1 MAIFSN
7 LELQGIMNRAEDD
20 DYLNE
25 DHVAVSASADFRDTD
40 AKIKKH
46 FKDRAA
52 EGREIV
58 DNLKNKT
65 WIVQKKSRDDAQK
78 KPSGK
83 KKITFK
89 EDANGNIIDC
99 TLEGE
104 EEYFEEGK
112 RHIKNDYT
120 DSGEFKLGPFKS
132 KTQETIKKDGKNKK
146 YISSNEFEM
155 KFGDISHNH
164 KTTSSWSKN
173 VQENGSEPIE
183 EGLISKRKL
192 NKAQK
197 DAEDT
202 TRSLYNKATVEIEK
216 EKQDWESHP
225 GAKTGEFLGDVAT
238 GGNLV
243 NTAGKKLGRGI
254 GSGVDKIIKRQEK
267 KRKAKHEDTDWRNIY
282 RSEEYTRAMNEFFDI
297 TDTETRK
304 VLLAVNEADQ
314 NKVLVSL
321 TSKLYDNVVDR
332 VDDIDFGEIER
343 TKGDIEKLPNFTTL
357 HECLNNM
364 ARLLI
369 EFKQDTKPVD
379 TIAESVSDIIESKPI
394 WTKAYAINAELPMIT
409 YNTIVLAIIE
419 ATSYM
424 VSMCVE
430 FVKSPSQDTMQIM
443 IDRSALTKSKGH
455 LLFKNLESFNDAYR
469 KGQVE
474 KAMTHILDET
484 VSKKT
489 IESSK
494 KNFIGGIGFY
504 TGGAAVAAVVGVA
517 GLLFC
522 IIPIIRELIFLF
534 FYYRVKISDFF
545 EVQADLLQ
553 VNSYNVQNNRLDLTK
568 DERKKISNKQM
579 KVAEDFRKVARKIAI
594 DGVQAEKSA
603 SKDIK
608 SESNKK
614 YKADEIMD
622 ELPDSASSAL
632 F

>member
-7 LELQGIMNRAEDD
+7 LELQGIMNRAEDGE
-20 DYLNE
+20 YLNE

-58 DNLKNKT
+58 DNLRNKT

-99 TLEGE
+99 ELEGE
-104 EEYFEEGK
+104 EEYFEEARKEVNGWKSVIGK
-112 RHIKNDYT
+112 SNLRYDNKGHIIYT
-120 DSGEFKLGPFKS
+120 DDKTAKKVPHNMTKDSDIKLYFGEK
-132 KTQETIKKDGKNKK
+132 
-146 YISSNEFEM
+146 
-155 KFGDISHNH
+155 
-164 KTTSSWSKN
+164 
-173 VQENGSEPIE
+173 
-183 EGLISKRKL
+183 GLK
-192 NKAQK
+192 KAQEDAK
-197 DAEDT
+197 KNAEDT
-202 TRSLYNKATVEIEK
+202 TRSLYNKATVEMEK
-216 EKQDWESHP
+216 ERQDWESHP
-225 GAKTGEFLGDVAT
+225 GAKAGEFLGDVAT

-267 KRKAKHEDTDWRNIY
+267 KRKAKHEDTDWRNVY

-474 KAMTHILDET
+474 KAMMHILDET

-489 IESSK
+489 IETSK

-568 DERKKISNKQM
+568 DERKKISSKQM
-579 KVAEDFRKVARKIAI
+579 KVAEDFRKVARKIAV
-594 DGVQAEKSA
+594 DGEQAEKSA

>member
-1 MAIFSN
+1 MAIFSD
-7 LELQGIMNRAEDD
+7 LELQRIM
-20 DYLNE
+20 NE
-25 DHVAVSASADFRDTD
+25 DHVSLSVDTRETD
-40 AKIKKH
+40 SKLKKQIQDRTGQMKDLAAKATANAKSNIWLNKK
-46 FKDRAA
+46 K
-52 EGREIV
+52 V
-58 DNLKNKT
+58 DDSSK
-65 WIVQKKSRDDAQK
+65 
-78 KPSGK
+78 GK

-89 EDANGNIIDC
+89 EDANGNIIEC

-104 EEYFEEGK
+104 EEYIEEARKEVNGWK
-112 RHIKNDYT
+112 SVI
-120 DSGEFKLGPFKS
+120 GKS
-132 KTQETIKKDGKNKK
+132 KLRYDDKNAKKMQHDTDDGKL
-146 YISSNEFEM
+146 Y
-155 KFGDISHNH
+155 FG
-164 KTTSSWSKN
+164 K
-173 VQENGSEPIE
+173 
-183 EGLISKRKL
+183 EGLKQ
-192 NKAQK
+192 AQK

-202 TRSLYNKATVEIEK
+202 TRSLYNKATVDMEK
-216 EKQDWESHP
+216 EKQEWENHP

-243 NTAGKKLGRGI
+243 NAAGKKLGRGI
-254 GSGVDKIIKRQEK
+254 GSGIDKIIKRQEK
-267 KRKAKHEDTDWRNIY
+267 KRKVANEAVDWRDIY

-297 TDTETRK
+297 TDRETRK

-343 TKGDIEKLPNFTTL
+343 SRGDIEKLPNFETL

-379 TIAESVSDIIESKPI
+379 TIAESVSDIIESKGI
-394 WTKAYAINAELPMIT
+394 WTKAYAVNAELPMIT

-424 VSMCVE
+424 VSMCVD

-443 IDRSALTKSKGH
+443 IDKSALTKSKGH
-455 LLFKNLESFNDAYR
+455 LLFKNLESFNEAYR
-469 KGQVE
+469 KGQVT
-474 KAMTHILDET
+474 KAMEHILDET

-489 IESSK
+489 IDTSK
-494 KNFIGGIGFY
+494 KNFLGFGVY
-504 TGGAAVAAVVGVA
+504 TGGAAVAAVVGIA

-534 FYYRVKISDFF
+534 FYYRVRVSEFF
-545 EVQADLLQ
+545 DVQADLLQ
-553 VNSYNVQNNRLDLTK
+553 VNSYNVENNRLDLNK
-568 DERKKISNKQM
+568 EERKNISKKQM
-579 KVAEDFRKVARKIAI
+579 KVAEDFRKIARKIAI
-594 DGVQAEKSA
+594 DGTTAEKSA

-608 SESNKK
+608 AEDSKK
-614 YKADEIMD
+614 YKASDVMD

>member
-1 MAIFSN
+1 MAIFSD
-7 LELQGIMNRAEDD
+7 LELEGIMNKAKDGS
-20 DYLNE
+20 YLNE
-25 DHVAVSASADFRDTD
+25 DGVSLSAEVDLRNTN
-40 AKIKKH
+40 AKIKKQISN
-46 FKDRAA
+46 RAA
-52 EGREIV
+52 EGRQIV
-58 DNLKNKT
+58 DNLKDKT
-65 WIVQKKSRDDAQK
+65 WIVQKKSRDTAK
-78 KPSGK
+78 KKANAK

-89 EDANGNIIDC
+89 EDANGNIIEC
-99 TLEGE
+99 TLEDE
-104 EEYFEEGK
+104 PETLEEG
-112 RHIKNDYT
+112 I
-120 DSGEFKLGPFKS
+120 
-132 KTQETIKKDGKNKK
+132 
-146 YISSNEFEM
+146 
-155 KFGDISHNH
+155 
-164 KTTSSWSKN
+164 
-173 VQENGSEPIE
+173 
-183 EGLISKRKL
+183 ISKKKL
-192 NKAQK
+192 KKAQD

-202 TRSLYNKATVEIEK
+202 TRSLYNKTTVEIEK
-216 EKQDWESHP
+216 EKQDWRDHP

-238 GGNLV
+238 GGNLL

-254 GSGVDKIIKRQEK
+254 GGVADKIVKRQENR
-267 KRKAKHEDTDWRNIY
+267 RKAKNEDTDWRNIY
-282 RSEEYTRAMNEFFDI
+282 RSEEYVRAMNEFFDI
-297 TDTETRK
+297 TDRETRK

-343 TKGDIEKLPNFTTL
+343 TRGDIEKLPNFSTL

-379 TIAESVSDIIESKPI
+379 TIAESISDIIESRGI
-394 WTKAYAINAELPMIT
+394 WTKAYAVNAELPMIT

-443 IDRSALTKSKGH
+443 IDRSALTKSKSH

-474 KAMTHILDET
+474 KAMNHVLDDA

-489 IESSK
+489 IDSSK

-504 TGGAAVAAVVGVA
+504 TGGAAVAAVIGVA

-568 DERKKISNKQM
+568 DERKKIASKQM
-579 KVAEDFRKVARKIAI
+579 KVADDFRKVARKIAV
-594 DGVQAEKSA
+594 DGAQAEKSA

-608 SESNKK
+608 AEDSKK
-614 YKADEIMD
+614 YKADEVMD